1 MLINEAQSL
10 KHHEIKACVLT
21 VKEVFA
27 GVGRIEEDS
36 ERSGFL
42 EILLSSNF
50 LHGHLGS
57 ALVLQRRAMAS
68 VADLCSIS
76 VIKGHQSPAP
86 LATQWL
92 LPFPS
97 SEVSPFYLFL
107 LISYFRKDA
116 HLLITTL

>member
-10 KHHEIKACVLT
+10 KHHETKACVLT
-21 VKEVFA
+21 MKEVFA

-36 ERSGFL
+36 ERNGFL
-42 EILLSSNF
+42 EMLLSSNF
-50 LHGHLGS
+50 LHRAFGICLS
-57 ALVLQRRAMAS
+57 VLQRCAMAS
-68 VADLCSIS
+68 VTDCSIS
-76 VIKGHQSPAP
+76 VVKGHQSPAP